1 MVLEHSPINE
11 EVCSVV
17 VIGAGLSGLQAARSL
32 SQQFPDIVVVEASSQ
47 VGGRIRQVKIAL
59 MI

>member
-1 MVLEHSPINE
+1 MILEHSPIDE

-17 VIGAGLSGLQAARSL
+17 VVGAGLSGLQAARTL
-32 SQQFPDIVVVEASSQ
+32 SQQFPDIVVVEASSHT
-47 VGGRIRQVKIAL
+47 GGRIRQVKFAL